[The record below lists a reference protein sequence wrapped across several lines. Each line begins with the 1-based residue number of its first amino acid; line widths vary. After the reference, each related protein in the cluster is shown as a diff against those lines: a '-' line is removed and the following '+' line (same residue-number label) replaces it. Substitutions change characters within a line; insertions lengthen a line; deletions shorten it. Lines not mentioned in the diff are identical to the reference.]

1 MKTLIVYASKHG
13 CAKKAAEKL
22 GEAFGD
28 GTEVDDIRSIT
39 KIDITDFDRIIIGGS
54 IHAGRIQKAV
64 KNFNQ
69 KNLARL
75 LEKQIGLYICCMEE
89 GESADKE
96 FSNAFPRQLI
106 EHAVAKGFFG
116 GEFNFEKMNFIERF
130 IIKKIAKITESV
142 SNVKEDNIIDFINT
156 MKKLKRRTI

>member
-22 GEAFGD
+22 SEAFGE
-28 GTEVDDIRSIT
+28 GTEVNDIRSIA
-39 KIDITDFDRIIIGGS
+39 KNDIADFDRIIIGGS
-54 IHAGRIQKAV
+54 IHAGRIQKDV
-64 KNFNQ
+64 KKFIQ
-69 KNLARL
+69 KNLAQL

-96 FSNAFPRQLI
+96 FTNAFPKQLI

-116 GEFNFEKMNFIERF
+116 GEFNFENMNFIERF
-130 IIKKIAKITESV
+130 IVKKIAKVTESV
-142 SNVKEDNIIDFINT
+142 SNVKENNIIDFINT
-156 MKKLKRRTI
+156 MKK

>member
-28 GTEVDDIRSIT
+28 GTKVNDIRNT
-39 KIDITDFDRIIIGGS
+39 AKINIADFDRIIIGGS
-54 IHAGRIQKAV
+54 IHAGRIQKVV
-64 KNFNQ
+64 KNFIQ

-75 LEKQIGLYICCMEE
+75 LEKQLGLYICCMEE

-96 FSNAFPRQLI
+96 FTNAFPKQLI
-106 EHAVAKGFFG
+106 EHTDARGFFG

-130 IIKKIAKITESV
+130 IVKKIAKVTESV

-156 MKKLKRRTI
+156 MKK

>member
-28 GTEVDDIRSIT
+28 GTEVDDIRSIA

-54 IHAGRIQKAV
+54 IHTGRIQKDV
-64 KNFNQ
+64 KNFIQ

-89 GESADKE
+89 GERADKE
-96 FSNAFPRQLI
+96 FTNAFPKQLI
-106 EHAVAKGFFG
+106 EHAAAKGFFG

-130 IIKKIAKITESV
+130 IVRKIAKITKSV